1 MIKKARKESLLIR
14 VMKAPIKVLSKARDL
29 YIQSMTECSG
39 HFDYG
44 AGAMGC
50 PAVQVST
57 LPRSFSFGSTKSN
70 MSDDYKELIKA
81 ASTRNFGNKIELD
94 ILQKQQPIGRQSP
107 ATVPR
112 SQSVGIG
119 RIDEDKPCDFGEEF
133 KLKNDMYPR
142 SRSYAVLKRT
152 GILSASQAIYIY
164 IYI

>member
-1 MIKKARKESLLIR
+1 MVLVQWAALLFKFPPCLE
-14 VMKAPIKVLSKARDL
+14 VSAL
-29 YIQSMTECSG
+29 
-39 HFDYG
+39 
-44 AGAMGC
+44 
-50 PAVQVST
+50 VQRN
-57 LPRSFSFGSTKSN
+57 LN

-142 SRSYAVLKRT
+142 SRSYTVLKRT

-164 IYI
+164 NTFQRLD